1 MSVTIDGME
10 EVFRTLTRVA
20 AIDKLEAPMQR
31 SVLRLEAYMKD
42 YPPPPL
48 NSSYR
53 RTGSL
58 GRRWITDIERRNDGL
73 IGRVGN
79 NIHYAR
85 WVQSRMYQQRIFE
98 RIGWR
103 TETQAIRANETAI
116 RDDFQT
122 AVNAAVR
129 G

>member
-1 MSVTIDGME
+1 MSITIDGMQ
-10 EVFRTLTRVA
+10 EVFRTLARTA
-20 AIDKLEAPMQR
+20 AIDKLDAPMQR

-48 NSSYR
+48 NSSYV

-58 GRRWITDIERRNDGL
+58 GRRWATDIERRQDGL

-98 RIGWR
+98 HIGWR
-103 TETQAIRANETAI
+103 TDTQAIRANETAI
-116 RDDFQT
+116 RDDFQ
-122 AVNAAVR
+122 AAIDAAVR